1 MLTTTSQVIHL
12 VLSVE
17 AGVSEIPRILRGESP
32 SSTAIADPDNLGTKN
47 YSRKPVAVV
56 AGSGYDDSAIAE
68 MREACKGNNVPWLRA
83 DSKKYQPGPGYGA
96 ALVERLKAYMT
107 EMVKSGKMEGD
118 EVHFF

>member
-1 MLTTTSQVIHL
+1 MLTTALQVIHL

-32 SSTAIADPDNLGTKN
+32 SPTAVADPDNLGTKN
-47 YSRKPVAVV
+47 YSKKPVAVV
-56 AGSGYDDSAIAE
+56 AGAGYDDSNIAE

-83 DSKKYQPGPGYGA
+83 DMKKYQPGPGYGA
-96 ALVERLKAYMT
+96 ALVVRLKTCMT
-107 EMVKSGKMEGD
+107 EMVESGKMEGD